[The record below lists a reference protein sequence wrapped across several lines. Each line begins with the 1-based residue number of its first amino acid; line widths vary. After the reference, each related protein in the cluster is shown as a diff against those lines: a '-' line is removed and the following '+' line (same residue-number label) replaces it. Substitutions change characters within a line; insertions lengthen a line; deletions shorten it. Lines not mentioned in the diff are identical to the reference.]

1 MEEKNRVIQEYV
13 PGKQVTLAH
22 LIAHPNKELCKKVG
36 LNSEI
41 TKAIGI
47 LTLTPGETAIIAGD
61 VATKAGNIEIG
72 FLDRFT
78 GTLVINGDVSSVENS
93 LKSVLSFLEI
103 HFNFQY
109 LNLQGLDSYESYA
122 IRKSRMW

>member
-22 LIAHPNKELCKKVG
+22 LIAHPNRELCKKVG
-36 LNSEI
+36 LNSEV
-41 TKAIGI
+41 TKAI

-93 LKSVLSFLEI
+93 LKSVLSFLE
-103 HFNFQY
+103 NT
-109 LNLQGLDSYESYA
+109 LQFSVSKFT
-122 IRKSRMW
+122 RS